1 MVTRLAEAIARI
13 QELNEAAQEHWAEW
27 ILAELESEKR
37 WDERTGNSQDLLEE
51 MADRALAEE
60 RAGLTE
66 ELTEAEYRIPS
77 TSRVAA
83 RGRAAASL
91 RSVRRVRE
99 RPVPWWPP
107 VQAGWRPAQHL
118 VSSSRAAL
126 PRCRAA

>member
-66 ELTEAEYRIPS
+66 ELTEAE
-77 TSRVAA
+77 
-83 RGRAAASL
+83 
-91 RSVRRVRE
+91 
-99 RPVPWWPP
+99 
-107 VQAGWRPAQHL
+107 
-118 VSSSRAAL
+118 
-126 PRCRAA
+126 